1 MNIIIKQKQ
10 MMKNVA
16 ISTRDLKIWYVL
28 DGMSA
33 DQISENLNEK
43 YNINSSGDDVAKL
56 LRERG
61 IQARNIKRTS
71 PTFVFTDPDT
81 FVQEVLPLEQL
92 TNN

>member
-1 MNIIIKQKQ
+1 MT
-10 MMKNVA
+10 KNVA

-33 DQISENLNEK
+33 DQISENLNER
-43 YNINSSGDDVAKL
+43 YNINCSGDDVAKL

-61 IQARNIKRTS
+61 IQTRNIKRTA
-71 PTFVFTDPDT
+71 PNFVFTDPDKL
-81 FVQEVLPLEQL
+81 VQEQLPLHEL